1 MPSYQNQQNGRKAK
15 MSEQDLRNALY
26 GSFKNR
32 AMMYYYIFDEM
43 RKEIGEQKATE
54 IMTRG
59 IYKRGLEIG
68 QQFAAYG
75 PSDMNGLKDAFLA
88 FVPDD
93 GKMFQ
98 PELLRCD
105 AGGVDIQFHSCP
117 LKEAWQEAG
126 LSDGEVAKM
135 CEIAA
140 RVDNG
145 TFEGAGFRFSADT
158 WSPGGEGCCRL
169 HIRPGK

>member
-1 MPSYQNQQNGRKAK
+1 
-15 MSEQDLRNALY
+15 MS
-26 GSFKNR
+26 
-32 AMMYYYIFDEM
+32 
-43 RKEIGEQKATE
+43 
-54 IMTRG
+54 
-59 IYKRGLEIG
+59 
-68 QQFAAYG
+68 
-75 PSDMNGLKDAFLA
+75 GLKDAFLE

-105 AGGVDIQFHSCP
+105 AEGIDIQFHRCP

-126 LSDGEVAKM
+126 LSDNEVAKM
-135 CEIAA
+135 CKIAA

-145 TFEGAGFRFSADT
+145 TFEGAGFKFSADT
-158 WSPGGEGCCRL
+158 WRPGGDGCCRL